1 MKGLLITF
9 CLAVLLS
16 TTLSAQPYMDYSVA
30 RTDSNYTPGPVV
42 PGSVWGGST
51 GMGKKWCFSN
61 DPVTGYNG
69 ICIWRLTDATVFP
82 GGDAI
87 QVPDTDAQSPATQTD
102 DNQRD
107 NISSILNNS
116 VRYIIAKSTNGGS
129 AIIKFDIAAPSATT
143 QSSNLSADLM
153 FDESNAGIIY
163 ARVNHTRIQKWTSI
177 DCCWTSIN
185 TNPPDIYDLANCPG
199 LQGYQP
205 NWSGT
210 WGTAI
215 PTNTVL
221 GMYHT
226 WGTALSDQGQDN
238 GQWALAYKEP
248 VKLVPGGCAS
258 INTVT
263 GQAWGFSGQSL
274 TALDDG
280 NGTALPSFKI
290 HDGA

>member
-210 WGTAI
+210 WGTAVYQQTLFWECTTRGALPF
-215 PTNTVL
+215 PTKART
-221 GMYHT
+221 
-226 WGTALSDQGQDN
+226 TASGPSPTKNPSNLYREAVQ
-238 GQWALAYKEP
+238 
-248 VKLVPGGCAS
+248 AS
-258 INTVT
+258 I
-263 GQAWGFSGQSL
+263 
-274 TALDDG
+274 
-280 NGTALPSFKI
+280 P
-290 HDGA
+290 